1 MLSQSIVTLNLGILI
16 FTSLPNDMS
25 IFSSICLCTRI
36 SFRWMALPSCL
47 HLNLWHSAVDNTNT
61 RTGAQLTNRS
71 RHIKYLIL
79 FFIAFV
85 FVIVLFVTM
94 DVKRHHSRTRRR
106 SVVVATEHGEDSNF
120 HYGIVVDCGSSGS
133 RVFIYYWPQH
143 NGNPDDLLKI
153 KQMRSLDGNPL
164 RMKIKPGENLLL

>member
-1 MLSQSIVTLNLGILI
+1 MIWVYFPPSVCVLEFPSDGWHYHPA
-16 FTSLPNDMS
+16 FTS
-25 IFSSICLCTRI
+25 TYGT
-36 SFRWMALPSCL
+36 ALWTTPTQEL
-47 HLNLWHSAVDNTNT
+47 
-61 RTGAQLTNRS
+61 GAQLTNRS

>member
-1 MLSQSIVTLNLGILI
+1 
-16 FTSLPNDMS
+16 MS